1 VFLCIVIGV
10 RLGLPELRPSLRSE
24 IRQRWLE
31 SAAGMF
37 GGKSPGDGVDATNQR
52 LEGFLNK
59 GLVPMRKNESTQG
72 AMELAVR
79 GRE

>member
-1 VFLCIVIGV
+1 
-10 RLGLPELRPSLRSE
+10 
-24 IRQRWLE
+24 
-31 SAAGMF
+31 MF

-59 GLVPMRKNESTQG
+59 GLVPMRKNESAQG